1 MSGSKNKKSRGHSL
15 SYKST
20 KALEKELAKYNRRID
35 QLKTIQI
42 ARQAELDLIRNDPE
56 AWFASKGWGK
66 NVNKQKEINKR
77 KEELAA
83 KVARLDIL
91 LMKAEGG
98 KITQSMFDYGGD
110 LGIFR
115 KQGKNFIETFNLVK
129 PDGDPYVVGDD
140 YIPTDKDR
148 FTLIE
153 NIEELIDDREFA
165 QELRNADNTPSP
177 NFPQITVQDPNNK
190 YKKITIDKED
200 YLSGTDFR
208 DEQKVLDNA
217 LIEQLKI
224 NQNQLLNNAS
234 KSDLTKSLTIE
245 SVQNFDKFGYK

>member
-42 ARQAELDLIRNDPE
+42 ARQAELDLIRNDPQ
-56 AWFASKGWGK
+56 AWLATQNIGK
-66 NVNKQKEINKR
+66 RTNVKNFIENKKK
-77 KEELAA
+77 ELAT
-83 KVARLDIL
+83 KVTRLDIL

-98 KITQSMFDYGGD
+98 KITQAMFDYGGD

-153 NIEELIDDREFA
+153 NIEDIIDDREFA

>member
-42 ARQAELDLIRNDPE
+42 ARQAELDLIRNDPQ
-56 AWFASKGWGK
+56 AWLATQNIGK
-66 NVNKQKEINKR
+66 RTNVKNFIENKKK
-77 KEELAA
+77 ELAT
-83 KVARLDIL
+83 KVTRLDIL

-98 KITQSMFDYGGD
+98 KITQAMFDYGGD

-153 NIEELIDDREFA
+153 NIEDIIDDREFA

-177 NFPQITVQDPNNK
+177 NFPQITIQDPNNK

>member
-98 KITQSMFDYGGD
+98 KITQSMFDYKRGSLKGPGEESLLEAFD
-110 LGIFR
+110 LD
-115 KQGKNFIETFNLVK
+115 KK
-129 PDGDPYVVGDD
+129 PNGDPYVVGDD

-177 NFPQITVQDPNNK
+177 NFPQITIQDPNNK

-224 NQNQLLNNAS
+224 NQNQLLNNAT

>member
-42 ARQAELDLIRNDPE
+42 ARQAELDLIRNDPQ
-56 AWFASKGWGK
+56 AWLATQNIGK
-66 NVNKQKEINKR
+66 RTNVKNFIENKKK
-77 KEELAA
+77 ELAT
-83 KVARLDIL
+83 KVTRLDIL

-98 KITQSMFDYGGD
+98 KITQAMFDYGGD

>member
-1 MSGSKNKKSRGHSL
+1 
-15 SYKST
+15 
-20 KALEKELAKYNRRID
+20 
-35 QLKTIQI
+35 
-42 ARQAELDLIRNDPE
+42 
-56 AWFASKGWGK
+56 
-66 NVNKQKEINKR
+66 
-77 KEELAA
+77 
-83 KVARLDIL
+83 
-91 LMKAEGG
+91 MKAEGC
-98 KITQSMFDYGGD
+98 KITQSMFDYKRGSLKGPGEESLLEAFD
-110 LGIFR
+110 LD
-115 KQGKNFIETFNLVK
+115 KK
-129 PDGDPYVVGDD
+129 PNGDPYVVGDD

-177 NFPQITVQDPNNK
+177 NFPQITIQDPNNK

>member
-1 MSGSKNKKSRGHSL
+1 
-15 SYKST
+15 
-20 KALEKELAKYNRRID
+20 
-35 QLKTIQI
+35 
-42 ARQAELDLIRNDPE
+42 
-56 AWFASKGWGK
+56 
-66 NVNKQKEINKR
+66 
-77 KEELAA
+77 
-83 KVARLDIL
+83 
-91 LMKAEGG
+91 MKAEGG
-98 KITQSMFDYGGD
+98 KITQTMFDYGGD

-177 NFPQITVQDPNNK
+177 NFPQITIQDPNNK

>member
-1 MSGSKNKKSRGHSL
+1 MSKNKKSKTT
-15 SYKST
+15 YKST
-20 KALEKELAKYNRRID
+20 EQLEKNLASYYRRID

-42 ARQAELDLIRNDPE
+42 ARQAELDLIRNDPQ
-56 AWFASKGWGK
+56 AWLATQNIGK
-66 NVNKQKEINKR
+66 RTNVKNFIENKKK
-77 KEELAA
+77 ELAT
-83 KVARLDIL
+83 KVTRLDIL

-98 KITQSMFDYGGD
+98 KITQAMFDYGGD

-153 NIEELIDDREFA
+153 NIEDIIDDREFA

-177 NFPQITVQDPNNK
+177 NFPQITIQDPNNK

>member
-1 MSGSKNKKSRGHSL
+1 MSKAKRRSS

-20 KALEKELAKYNRRID
+20 EKLEKELAKYYRRID

-42 ARQAELDLIRNDPE
+42 SRQAELDLIRNDPD
-56 AWFASKGWGK
+56 AWFASKTWGK
-66 NVNKQKEINKR
+66 NVSKQKEIDRR

-98 KITQSMFDYGGD
+98 KITQSMFDYKRGSLKGPGEKS
-110 LGIFR
+110 LLQEF
-115 KQGKNFIETFNLVK
+115 KLVK
-129 PDGDPYVVGDD
+129 PDGEAYVVGDD

-153 NIEELIDDREFA
+153 NIEDLLDDREFA
-165 QELRNADNTPSP
+165 EELRNADNTPSKD
-177 NFPQITVQDPNNK
+177 FPQITIRDPNNK
-190 YKKITIDKED
+190 YKTIKVDKQD
-200 YLSGTDFR
+200 YLEGTDFR
-208 DEQKVLDNA
+208 NEQKVLDNR
-217 LIEQLKI
+217 LIEELKI
-224 NQNQLLNNAS
+224 NQNQLLNNSS